1 MESAETVNWNK
12 RIRDLISERILQL
25 LSDNSAKIAKQ
36 MFSKQVK

>member
-25 LSDNSAKIAKQ
+25 LSDNSAKTAKQ
-36 MFSKQVK
+36 KFSKQVK